1 MRILTMMV
9 LLSLSAGAA
18 RASEL
23 FLAGGKVF
31 TADPTRPRAEAVAI
45 RDGQIVA
52 VGSSAEIGALAAKAR
67 APVHDLG
74 GRLVVPG
81 LTEAH
86 GHAGPALPGLLAQMP
101 NLPWP
106 GPTPDEALRAV
117 AEAAKQG
124 SGWIDGEIGPL
135 VVNDPRNWR
144 EALDAAAPDSPVM
157 LRAWW
162 GHGTLLNSAAL
173 KALGVAENVSDPPG
187 GWYGRDGAGRL
198 DGRVRETPEWALARR
213 RAAAI
218 DTATTAA
225 AYRAT
230 AALYAGWGVTTY
242 HQMMGNQ
249 PLADGLRALAMAKPA
264 IKWSVYGWAEAR
276 RTPADAWDMFRAAAP
291 PAPNVR
297 IAGIKW
303 VLDATPIERDAL
315 LSAPYADRPGWRGR
329 SNYRPDELDAILRG
343 ALAHPQQTALHVV
356 GDGQVAALFARM
368 EAIAPAD
375 RWRER
380 RVRIEHGDGLGPTLM
395 AQARRLGV
403 VVVTNPLHLD
413 TMPDANGRSMAAA
426 RFGDRARDSQQMK
439 SAFAAGIPFAIGSDA
454 GGPPANPFL
463 NIMLAVANPSNPKES
478 LTREQA
484 LLAYTSGGAFAEG
497 QERVKGMIRPGMAA
511 DLAVLS
517 QDILEVPLPAL
528 PGTRSLLTVVD
539 GEPAH
544 AEGPFAALKR

>member
-1 MRILTMMV
+1 MRILTTTVV
-9 LLSLSAGAA
+9 LALSAGLAQ
-18 RASEL
+18 ASEL
-23 FLAGGKVF
+23 YLVGGKVF
-31 TADPTRPRAEAVAI
+31 TADPARPRAEAVAVY
-45 RDGQIVA
+45 DGRIVA
-52 VGSSAEIGALAAKAR
+52 VGSSAEIRALAAKAG
-67 APVHDLG
+67 APVQDLG

-86 GHAGPALPGLLAQMP
+86 GHTGAPLPGRVAQMP

-106 GPTPDEALRAV
+106 GPTPDEALRSV
-117 AEAAKQG
+117 AAAAKAG
-124 SGWIDGEIGPL
+124 PGWIDAEIGPL
-135 VVNDPRNWR
+135 VVNDARNWR
-144 EALDAAAPDSPVM
+144 DALDAAAPGNPVM

-173 KALGVAENVSDPPG
+173 KALGVPENVADPPG
-187 GWYGRDGAGRL
+187 GWYGRDASGRL

-213 RAAAI
+213 RVEGV

-230 AALYAGWGVTTY
+230 ASLYAGWGVTTY

-249 PLADGLRALAMAKPA
+249 PLGDGLRALAAAKPV

-276 RTPADAWDMFRAAAP
+276 RTPDDAWDMFRDAAP

-303 VLDATPIERDAL
+303 VLDATPIERDAY

-329 SNYRPDELDAILRG
+329 PNYRPEELDAILRG
-343 ALAHPQQTALHVV
+343 ALAHPQQPALHIV
-356 GDGQVAALFARM
+356 GDGQLAAVFARM
-368 EAIAPAD
+368 EAIAPAE
-375 RWRER
+375 RWRKR
-380 RVRIEHGDGLGPTLM
+380 RVRIEHADGLGPPLT

-403 VVVTNPLHLD
+403 VIVTNPLHLD
-413 TMPDANGRSMAAA
+413 TMPDANGTSMAAA
-426 RFGDRARDSQQMK
+426 RFGERARDAQPMK
-439 SAFAAGIPFAIGSDA
+439 SAIAAGIPFAIGSDA

-463 NIMLAVANPSNPKES
+463 NMMLAVANPSNPKES
-478 LTREQA
+478 LSREQA

-497 QERVKGMIRPGMAA
+497 QEKVRGMIRPGMAA

-517 QDILEVPLPAL
+517 QDILEVPIPAL
-528 PGTRSLLTVVD
+528 PGTRSLLTLVD
-539 GEPAH
+539 GEPVH
-544 AEGPFAALKR
+544 ADGPFAALKR